1 MPARE
6 SVGPKAGRAHHCL
19 ETTHRMSAA
28 PRPAQTQR
36 LEPFRLRGANFNLL
50 VLRLL
55 DPRPE
60 AVVPALGDQF
70 RRAPGFLRFAP
81 IVIGLDDIPV
91 QPEEMDFAGL
101 IAGLRALEI
110 MPIGTVGGT
119 PEMRVAAQGA
129 GLPPLRLAGGPAP
142 AEEPLPA
149 PAVGPPPP
157 PEAAAPPV
165 PPAPAA
171 GAALRPA
178 MLIDQPVRAGQRI
191 WAQGA
196 DLIVTATVN
205 RGAEVIADG
214 NIHVYGRLLGR
225 AIAGGA
231 DNTEARV
238 FALNFDPELVSIAG
252 YYAVREGL
260 GEAPIGR
267 AVQVQLVGEH
277 MRFDPL
283 G

>member
-1 MPARE
+1 
-6 SVGPKAGRAHHCL
+6 
-19 ETTHRMSAA
+19 MSAA
-28 PRPAQTQR
+28 ASPR

-55 DPRPE
+55 DHRAE

-81 IVIGLDDIPV
+81 VVIGLDDIPARPDEV
-91 QPEEMDFAGL
+91 DFRAL
-101 IAGLRALEI
+101 VDGLRAVEI
-110 MPIGTVGGT
+110 VPIGTTGGT

-129 GLPPLRLAGGPAP
+129 GLPPLRMAGGR
-142 AEEPLPA
+142 EEAVPLPEPSA
-149 PAVGPPPP
+149 SPPV
-157 PEAAAPPV
+157 AAAPAL
-165 PPAPAA
+165 PPPTPEPDS
-171 GAALRPA
+171 GIKPT
-178 MLIDQPVRAGQRI
+178 MLVDQPVRAGTRI

-196 DLIVTATVN
+196 DLVVVGTVN

-214 NIHVYGRLLGR
+214 HIHVYGRLLGR
-225 AIAGGA
+225 AIAGGQSNG
-231 DNTEARV
+231 DARV
-238 FALNFDPELVSIAG
+238 FATQFDPELVSIAG

-260 GEAPIGR
+260 GEAPIGK
-267 AVQVQLVGEH
+267 AVMARLVGEH